1 MFELMFVVVIGT
13 SIWVYVDAKNMGVKK
28 GQLKGVCDM
37 GPGGW
42 FIACLLLW
50 IAGFPMYLANRSELQ
65 RINGKSGSPA
75 VAPPVPGSQHESQDF
90 EVQLTKLARLK
101 DSGVLS
107 EEEFTAKKKAILG
120 L

>member
-1 MFELMFVVVIGT
+1 LASALRVKPADLKKLEEAEK
-13 SIWVYVDAKNMGVKK
+13 SNRSKK

>member
-1 MFELMFVVVIGT
+1 
-13 SIWVYVDAKNMGVKK
+13 
-28 GQLKGVCDM
+28 
-37 GPGGW
+37 
-42 FIACLLLW
+42 
-50 IAGFPMYLANRSELQ
+50 
-65 RINGKSGSPA
+65 
-75 VAPPVPGSQHESQDF
+75 VPGSQHESQDF